1 MAWKYVLHPNV
12 LPFLGVSNTFYSF
25 CIINPWLSNGN
36 IVDYTKKSQ
45 SANRLHLV
53 SIVNDPHGE
62 TVSKPRPRQ
71 LAQAARGL
79 EYLHSI
85 SIVHGS
91 VVPVSTECFPTC
103 RICRD
108 LFCPRET
115 F

>member
-12 LPFLGVSNTFYSF
+12 LPFLGVSETVYSF
-25 CIINPWLSNGN
+25 CVINPWLSNGN

-45 SANRLHLV
+45 SADRLHLV
-53 SIVNDPHGE
+53 SIINDPHGE
-62 TVSKPRPRQ
+62 TVSKLRPRQ

-79 EYLHSI
+79 EYLHSV

-91 VVPVSTECFPTC
+91 VVPVSVGVFLTC
-103 RICRD
+103 HTRRD